1 MSDLDR
7 RVLLGAAGVAGMA
20 ALAKLAGNA
29 QAGPINPPAGP
40 VGPSGRTLDEI
51 YAKIPGAN
59 GTGDGRI
66 AIPGGTSVVTISQPG
81 SYVLTGN
88 ITVPLIRGIG
98 IAASDVTLDLNGF
111 TVSSAQFGPGASL
124 SISSSL
130 TDVVVRNGTF
140 KGNTN
145 GVDISS
151 GVNRLVLEDLR
162 FTGTDMVGLRMIGN
176 SSRNI
181 TIRRCCF
188 EDLGVGSSPIGLR
201 LSGTDIRVEQ
211 CTISR
216 FNVNQAEG
224 IRVENAT
231 GVVLS
236 GNTILSDNAN
246 GVIGIRISTTS
257 LAVYRNNTVV
267 GFPAAFSVGTAVDG
281 GGNVSA

>member
-1 MSDLDR
+1 MSDMDR
-7 RVLLGAAGVAGMA
+7 RLLLGAAGVAGMA
-20 ALAKLAGNA
+20 ALAKLSGNA
-29 QAGPINPPAGP
+29 QAGPIDPPAGP

-51 YAKIPGAN
+51 YNKVPGAN
-59 GTGDGRI
+59 GSGDGRI

-88 ITVPLIRGIG
+88 ITVPLIKGII

-111 TVSSAQFGPGASL
+111 TVSSAQIGPGASL
-124 SISSSL
+124 SISANQ
-130 TDVVVRNGTF
+130 TDIVVRNGTF

-151 GVNRLVLEDLR
+151 GVNRLILEDLR
-162 FTGTDMVGLRMIGN
+162 FTGVDMNGVRTVGT

-224 IRVENAT
+224 IRIENAV

-236 GNTILSDNAN
+236 GNTIMSDSAN
-246 GVIGIRISTTS
+246 GVIGIRISTAS

-267 GFPAAFSVGTAVDG
+267 GFPAAFSVGAAVDG